1 MLKMK
6 MTFDL
11 QSKMEVIEAC
21 FILVTFALFFSNAF
35 SLFPKFPLRTYS
47 PWKITRQGIGV
58 RDHTPEFSFRFTF
71 PRCCHA

>member
-47 PWKITRQGIGV
+47 PWKIR
-58 RDHTPEFSFRFTF
+58 
-71 PRCCHA
+71 